1 MAVSC
6 KIRQNNISQ
15 RSVQQFPNYK
25 STGGWT
31 DYLIRFIGTL
41 EEC

>member
-6 KIRQNNISQ
+6 KIHQNNISQ
-15 RSVQQFPNYK
+15 RSVQLVSNYK

-31 DYLIRFIGTL
+31 NYLMFIGTM
-41 EEC
+41 